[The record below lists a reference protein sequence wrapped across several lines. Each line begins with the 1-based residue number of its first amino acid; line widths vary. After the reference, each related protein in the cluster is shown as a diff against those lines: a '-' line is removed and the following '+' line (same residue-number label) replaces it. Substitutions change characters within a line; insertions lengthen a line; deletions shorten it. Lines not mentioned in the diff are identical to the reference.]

1 MRVTLDAYAKINLY
15 LDIVGKRENGYHDI
29 KGIMHKISL
38 CDTVSVDVE
47 KSDKNVIS
55 LTCSVDG
62 IPTDRTNIAYKAAE
76 FYLERYTTDTY
87 SVAIHIEKRIPAAGG
102 LAGGS
107 TDGAAVLRALHSII
121 GKVEY
126 EVLITDSAQLGA
138 DIPFCMVDSAMITE
152 GIGDRLTP
160 CPSLPECAIL
170 ICNTGEGVS
179 TPLAYRKLDEIY
191 DDFKDAEFDSD
202 RFSTLTKGLELGD
215 IALISRGMFNIFE
228 KAVLTECP
236 LAREVKDIMAELGAA
251 GVMMS
256 GSGSTIFGIFKDEN
270 EAKCSY
276 DKLSALGYVTHIC
289 KNSK

>member
-1 MRVTLDAYAKINLY
+1 MKATLNAYAKINLY

-47 KSDKNVIS
+47 KCDKNVIS

-121 GKVEY
+121 GGVEY
-126 EVLITDSAQLGA
+126 EALITDSARLGA
-138 DIPFCMVDSAMITE
+138 DVPFCMVDSAMITQ
-152 GIGDRLTP
+152 GIGDILTP

-170 ICNTGEGVS
+170 ICNTTEAVS
-179 TPLAYRKLDEIY
+179 TPLAYGKLDEIY
-191 DDFKDAEFDSD
+191 DDFKEAQFDTD
-202 RFSTLTKGLELGD
+202 RFSTLMQGLEHEDL
-215 IALISRGMFNIFE
+215 ALVSSGMFNIFE
-228 KAVLTECP
+228 EAVLTECP
-236 LAREVKDIMAELGAA
+236 LAREVKDIMAGLGAI

-256 GSGSTIFGIFKDEN
+256 GSGSTIFGIFKNEN
-270 EAKCSY
+270 EAKSSY
-276 DKLSALGYVTHIC
+276 DKLSSLGYVTHIC